1 MKKII
6 LILLTLSLLIIS
18 GCGNPVYSDETNGQS
33 DDVTGD
39 VVKDIENPKK
49 EETIQGTNIK
59 TLGDAFYVIAENW
72 DADSQVDGLECSLTP
87 KDENDR
93 TIKTKGVIEASL
105 YNPVCTDNSYGI
117 CMEESCLN
125 KESDLIESWN
135 LNLKEENFGILGATI
150 RLEYNEYKITDD
162 DYKKGCLSIKFTTLD
177 GKEFF
182 LEEDSVYLNG
192 F

>member
-59 TLGDAFYVIAENW
+59 KNI
-72 DADSQVDGLECSLTP
+72 LT
-87 KDENDR
+87 
-93 TIKTKGVIEASL
+93 
-105 YNPVCTDNSYGI
+105 
-117 CMEESCLN
+117 
-125 KESDLIESWN
+125 
-135 LNLKEENFGILGATI
+135 
-150 RLEYNEYKITDD
+150 
-162 DYKKGCLSIKFTTLD
+162 
-177 GKEFF
+177 
-182 LEEDSVYLNG
+182 
-192 F
+192 